1 MNIPMNLRYY
11 RHSLKTTDNNI
22 SPEGLELARA
32 KFEQLAEGPFQV
44 GFYGP
49 LIRTRQ
55 TLEAMAEVKEF
66 AIHSAPIN
74 AIGDNELF
82 GSMVN
87 DAFKAAVKDGKSNI
101 EALVSAHNPEQIAE
115 WSKLAASAV
124 EEMFAV
130 MRGREMDC
138 VIAIIHEWRGIAVGH
153 DPMVSLAAR
162 YFGWIDAPSL
172 NECEHIDFVCDED
185 GVIRVVPS

>member
-11 RHSLKTTDNNI
+11 RHSLKTADNNI
-22 SPEGLELARA
+22 SEEGLELART
-32 KFEQLAEGPFQV
+32 KFQPLAEGPFQV
-44 GFYGP
+44 GFYGL

-55 TLEAMAEVKEF
+55 TLEAMASVQEF

-87 DAFKAAVKDGKSNI
+87 DAFKAGVKDGKSNI
-101 EALVSAHNPEQIAE
+101 EALVAAHSEERIAE
-115 WSKLAASAV
+115 WSRLAATAV

-130 MRGREMDC
+130 MRNRDLDC
-138 VIAIIHEWRGIAVGH
+138 VIATIHENRGIAVGH

-162 YFGWIDAPSL
+162 YFGWNEAPSL
-172 NECEHIDFVCDED
+172 KECEYIDFVCDEV
-185 GVIRVVPS
+185 GVIRAMPS